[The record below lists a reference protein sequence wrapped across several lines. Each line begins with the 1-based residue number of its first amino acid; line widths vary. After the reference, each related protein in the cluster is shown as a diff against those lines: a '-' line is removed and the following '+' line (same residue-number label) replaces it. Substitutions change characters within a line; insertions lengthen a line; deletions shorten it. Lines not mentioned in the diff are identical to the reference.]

1 MPSPCE
7 RAAITSAPSS
17 LRSIPQA
24 AQLQQSFS
32 TWTSASSSAATAGW
46 SLKERRRP
54 SAVSCRAIPKFSPM
68 LIQRSRW
75 VFRFVSFS
83 VHATSSESSRSAA
96 ASRCCMAMFG
106 SFHRSCF
113 GLRRSLL
120 VKVNLMSRAELKVE
134 APPESL
140 PIGAVARLSGKAP
153 SSIRYYEEIGLLEA
167 PERIGGRRRYP
178 PAVLRTLAVIETAQR
193 AGLSLDEIRLLLRAT
208 PGDRAAT
215 EQLRDV
221 AEDKLP
227 ALREAIERAE
237 IVRRWLEDA
246 ARCCCP
252 TLDDCPL
259 FEDPVRL
266 P

>member
-1 MPSPCE
+1 M
-7 RAAITSAPSS
+7 
-17 LRSIPQA
+17 
-24 AQLQQSFS
+24 
-32 TWTSASSSAATAGW
+32 
-46 SLKERRRP
+46 
-54 SAVSCRAIPKFSPM
+54 
-68 LIQRSRW
+68 
-75 VFRFVSFS
+75 
-83 VHATSSESSRSAA
+83 
-96 ASRCCMAMFG
+96 
-106 SFHRSCF
+106 
-113 GLRRSLL
+113 L
-120 VKVNLMSRAELKVE
+120 VKVDLMSRAEFEVE
-134 APPESL
+134 APLESL

-167 PERIGGRRRYP
+167 PERISGRRHYP

-221 AEDKLP
+221 AEEKLP
-227 ALREAIERAE
+227 VLREAIERAQ

-266 P
+266 PERSLVLR